1 VGGRG
6 QDWWKGGRRGSSV
19 TFAKAEH
26 EREGEQQEEVG
37 EGWGHSAWP
46 EPLVEAE
53 GPEGILDDS
62 DQPKA
67 EPF

>member
-1 VGGRG
+1 M
-6 QDWWKGGRRGSSV
+6 